1 MKKMWIWISLILVSL
16 VCAQQVRASF
26 IDMGGFQIQVEQ
38 KEGTGERTAA
48 GTETVTATVTECPP
62 ERDAHEECEKQEAM
76 SSVQTETVP
85 VEEGQTGEGVQQ
97 TETPEPSLGEWEP
110 FFGEDPVT
118 AAQETEVWPSVQQE
132 EAVGG
137 EIDLMPEES
146 RIGVIV
152 QEDSGQEAT
161 QIIQGEPEMGRDAQ
175 PEGQEMEREQGSDG
189 ERAQGQGRKERKTA
203 DGRTGDEKGPPIRFV
218 HKDLAR
224 LSDRG
229 DLAVRLEGEQQVCVL
244 SCAVNH
250 RESAYR
256 WEDGCMIP
264 VDTFLQK
271 GMNCLKITVLLP
283 DGQVISMDPWYFSCG
298 VGLAVL

>member
-1 MKKMWIWISLILVSL
+1 MKKTWMWISLILVSL
-16 VCAQQVRASF
+16 ACAQQVRASF

-38 KEGTGERTAA
+38 KEGTGERTGA
-48 GTETVTATVTECPP
+48 GTETETAIESPP
-62 ERDAHEECEKQEAM
+62 EKDVHEDHEEQGEAPP
-76 SSVQTETVP
+76 VQTETIP
-85 VEEGQTGEGVQQ
+85 VEEGQTGEGAQQ
-97 TETPEPSLGEWEP
+97 TETPEPSFGEWEP
-110 FFGEDPVT
+110 FLEEETVT
-118 AAQETEVWPSVQQE
+118 AAQETGVWPSVQPE

-146 RIGVIV
+146 RMGVIL

-161 QIIQGEPEMGRDAQ
+161 QIIQEEPEMSRDVQ
-175 PEGQEMEREQGSDG
+175 QEGQEMEGGQGSDG
-189 ERAQGQGRKERKTA
+189 ERTQEQERRDRKAEDERA
-203 DGRTGDEKGPPIRFV
+203 GDKKGPPIRFV
-218 HKDLAR
+218 HEDLAR

-229 DLAVRLEGEQQVCVL
+229 DLAVRLEGEQEVCVL

-283 DGQVISMDPWYFSCG
+283 DGQVVSMDPWYFSCG